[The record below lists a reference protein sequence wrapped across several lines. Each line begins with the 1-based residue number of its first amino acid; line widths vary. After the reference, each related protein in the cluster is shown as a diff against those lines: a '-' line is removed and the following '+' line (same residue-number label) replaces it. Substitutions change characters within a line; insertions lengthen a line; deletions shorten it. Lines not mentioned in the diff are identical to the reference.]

1 MIETD
6 SLRLSL
12 CMIVK
17 DEEYFLDQCLSAAAI
32 HVDEIIVV
40 DTGSTDSTREIAARY
55 TDKVFEFAWDDDFS
69 NARNFSLAQAQGD
82 WILVLDAD
90 EVISGPDLESM
101 RVVIASSE
109 MDGYFLIRRDYNNNA
124 LEGGWFSVQEDTP
137 LSKGY
142 RGYHKH
148 PVCRVFRNR
157 KDIRYRGR
165 IHERVDWSLPE
176 EVKGTLDVT
185 IHHYVDDNPDKR
197 RAARQLSYLDYMEQ
211 ELEANPDGRLHAIA
225 GATYLRFK
233 EDYRRAIQHLRRA
246 VELNYERNRNLE
258 SIAEAHYRLGELQ
271 PAYDTYLSLYKDG
284 YKTPALC
291 LNLANLSVKSAD
303 FGFAVDL
310 LQQSMAL
317 GNFEPGLR
325 TTIRKNIEHLRKKL

>member
-1 MIETD
+1 MD

-17 DEEYFLDQCLSAAAI
+17 DEEYFLDQCLSAATN

-55 TDKVFEFAWDDDFS
+55 TDKVFEFAWDNDFS
-69 NARNFSLAQAQGD
+69 NARNFSLAQARGD

-90 EVISGPDLESM
+90 EVISGPDLEAM

-109 MDGYFLIRRDYNNNA
+109 LDGYFLVRRDYNNNA
-124 LEGGWFSVQEDTP
+124 LEGGWVSVQEETP

-157 KDIRYRGR
+157 KDIRYRGLV
-165 IHERVDWSLPE
+165 HERIDWSLPE
-176 EVKGTLDVT
+176 EVQGKLDVT
-185 IHHYVDDNPDKR
+185 IHHYVDDNPDKNR
-197 RAARQLSYLDYMEQ
+197 VARQLSYLDYMER
-211 ELEANPDGRLHAIA
+211 ELEDHPDGRLHSIT
-225 GATYLRFK
+225 GVTYLRYK
-233 EDYRRAIQHLRRA
+233 EDYRRAIQHLRKA
-246 VELNYERNRNLE
+246 VELGYNRSNNLE

-271 PAYDTYLSLYKDG
+271 PAYDTYLGLYKDG

-291 LNLANLSVKSAD
+291 LNLANLSVKKAD
-303 FGFAVDL
+303 LRFAIDL
-310 LQQSMAL
+310 LQQSLVL
-317 GNFEPGLR
+317 GNFEPGLQA
-325 TTIRKNIEHLRKKL
+325 TIQKNIEYLRKKL